1 MHDKIQKQT
10 TMPQFTFSKNNSMSL
25 FSQLV
30 LIAFICV
37 FSAANAKTW
46 YINKDQGRNILQT
59 LIDNASD
66 GDLIYFVDGGTGNDY
81 DMSGPPILIDK
92 AITFKGAFSGMYN
105 LTTRGTSGIVTNL
118 TNVVS
123 FLIRSNGV
131 KFQNIKITAVNNE
144 VVLIDARSKRY
155 NTNFTNP
162 GYTANDQYEGIEF
175 TNVELNSGFYSCF
188 AGNGMQA
195 DFTNVSFIDFGRIG
209 YINDRRTRV
218 NGMKKVTFN
227 RCVFKPLPPSGDFG
241 FDSRGISLD
250 AGNTSYPVVWS
261 GNGTYINECDFV
273 NTGVAFSR
281 IKNIVVSNNK
291 FTDDTALVDM
301 IHAEEFSND
310 FTITGNEFVCNA
322 KPAAPRTFERSRI
335 ITLDSE
341 LQAVTDFTISN
352 NVVTG
357 EYNFFVNGYAPT
369 NIRIKNNDL
378 SDGFPYNASYIDF
391 RYYENR
397 LKTGEGIDANQEF
410 VSKAITITGNTGFKN
425 WNKECRINVPNR
437 GGAINID
444 YSQFESGK
452 VLLNAISEPISL
464 RANGIYEIVNAGNIN
479 KNLASN
485 GVSSYGLVTKEGVT
499 NNSVKWE
506 FEWVPPYY
514 YHIKNV
520 DTGMYLETHKGYT
533 ETEIKE
539 NKPEKV
545 YPFLNHEGSAKPKWI
560 LRKTGYDGLFK
571 ILPAG
576 NEKQS
581 VLSLE
586 GGVYPKLIKHKK
598 FNDDATRSIKE
609 PDNFGKWWIN
619 PSFISSDSSGAKQ
632 LTVGDSVVKGL
643 VIYPNPAKDIVSLYY
658 EDDNQLV
665 QNVKIYNAYGS
676 LVKTAQINS
685 YASTS
690 LDISNLSIGVYF
702 LKLSNGKVKKFT
714 VQ

>member
-1 MHDKIQKQT
+1 
-10 TMPQFTFSKNNSMSL
+10 MPQFTFSKNNPMGL

-37 FSAANAKTW
+37 FNLVNAKTW
-46 YINKDQGRNILQT
+46 YINKKQGRDILQT
-59 LIDNASD
+59 LVNNADD
-66 GDLIYFVDGGTGNDY
+66 GDLIYFVDGGEGNDY
-81 DMSGPPILIDK
+81 DMSGLPILVDK
-92 AITFKGAFSGMYN
+92 AITFEGAYSGAYDPSV
-105 LTTRGTSGIVTNL
+105 RGTSGISTNL

-131 KFQNIKITAVNNE
+131 KFKNIKITAVNNE
-144 VVLIDARSKRY
+144 VVLIDARSERY

-175 TNVELNSGFYSCF
+175 TNVELRGGFYSCF

-195 DFTNVSFIDFGRIG
+195 DFKNVSFLDFGRIG

-227 RCVFKPLPPSGDFG
+227 RCKFEPLPPSGDFG

-310 FTITGNEFVCNA
+310 FLIIGNEFVCNA
-322 KPAAPRTFERSRI
+322 SPAPPKNFERSRI

-369 NIRIKNNDL
+369 NITIANNNL
-378 SDGFPYNASYIDF
+378 SNAYPYNASYIDF

-410 VSKAITITGNTGFKN
+410 VSRSITITGNTGFKN
-425 WNKECRINVPNR
+425 WNKECRINVPNN
-437 GGAINID
+437 GGAIAID
-444 YSQFESGK
+444 HSQFGSGK
-452 VLLNAISEPISL
+452 VLLNAIDEPVAL
-464 RANGIYEIVNAGNIN
+464 RNNGVYKIVNAGDIN
-479 KNLASN
+479 KNLASK
-485 GVSSYGLVTKEGVT
+485 GAGTYSLVTKEGVG

-533 ETEIKE
+533 ETELKTNAQE
-539 NKPEKV
+539 SV
-545 YPFLNHEGSAKPKWI
+545 YPFLNYAGNDKPKWI
-560 LRKTGYDGLFK
+560 LRKTDYNGLFK

-581 VLSLE
+581 VLALE
-586 GGVYPKLIKHKK
+586 NGEYPKLIMHKK
-598 FNDDATRSIKE
+598 FNDDGTRSIKE
-609 PDNFGKWWIN
+609 PNNFGKWWIN
-619 PSFISSDSSGAKQ
+619 PSFSSSSSGAKQ
-632 LTVGDSVVKGL
+632 LVVEEATAFEGINVL
-643 VIYPNPAKDIVSLYY
+643 PNPAKDIVSLYY
-658 EDDNQLV
+658 EDDTQPVLSIE
-665 QNVKIYNAYGS
+665 IYNALGG
-676 LVKTAQINS
+676 LVQTEKINS
-685 YASTS
+685 HTNTA
-690 LDISNLSIGVYF
+690 LDISGLTVGVYF
-702 LKLSNGKVKKFT
+702 VKASNGMVKKLL
-714 VQ
+714 VQY

>member
-1 MHDKIQKQT
+1 
-10 TMPQFTFSKNNSMSL
+10 MPQFTFSKNNSMSL

-30 LIAFICV
+30 LIAFICI
-37 FSAANAKTW
+37 FSTANAKTW
-46 YINKDQGRNILQT
+46 YINKTQGRNVLQA

-66 GDLIYFVDGGTGNDY
+66 GDLIYFVDGGAGNDY
-81 DMSGPPILIDK
+81 DMSGPPILVNK
-92 AITFKGAFSGMYN
+92 AITFQGAYSGAYN
-105 LTTRGTSGIVTNL
+105 SNVRGTSGILTNL

-131 KFQNIKITAVNNE
+131 KFKSIKITAVNNE
-144 VVLIDARSKRY
+144 VVLMDARSERY

-227 RCVFKPLPPSGDFG
+227 RCRFKPLPPSGDFG

-261 GNGTYINECDFV
+261 GNGTYINECNFE

-322 KPAAPRTFERSRI
+322 APAAPRTFERSRI

-410 VSKAITITGNTGFKN
+410 VSRAITITGNTGFKN
-425 WNKECRINVPNR
+425 WNKECRINVPNT

-444 YSQFESGK
+444 YSQFGGGK
-452 VLLNAISEPISL
+452 VVLNAINEPVAL
-464 RANGIYEIVNAGNIN
+464 RNNGIYEIVNAGNIN

-485 GVSSYGLVTKEGVT
+485 GAGTYGLITKEGVT

-539 NKPEKV
+539 NKPENV
-545 YPFLNHEGSAKPKWI
+545 YPFVNYAGSAKPKWI

-586 GGVYPKLIKHKK
+586 ANAYPKLIKHKK
-598 FNDDATRSIKE
+598 FNSDGTRSIKE

-619 PSFISSDSSGAKQ
+619 PSFASSSSGAKQ
-632 LTVGDSVVKGL
+632 IAIEDTKTFEGMNVS
-643 VIYPNPAKDIVSLYY
+643 PNPANDIVSLYY
-658 EDDNQLV
+658 EDDSQPVLSV
-665 QNVKIYNAYGS
+665 EIYNAVGG
-676 LVKTAQINS
+676 LVQTEKINS
-685 YASTS
+685 HTNTA
-690 LDISNLSIGVYF
+690 LDISNLTTGVYF
-702 LKLSNGKVKKFT
+702 VKASNGMVKKLL